1 MNLVNHEIQLNIR
14 QNVSSNIELL
24 QVEMRGLHSEPSDNT
39 QAIIYWFNS
48 TMKTPGKYLKT

>member
-14 QNVSSNIELL
+14 QNESSNIELL

-39 QAIIYWFNS
+39 QAIIY
-48 TMKTPGKYLKT
+48 